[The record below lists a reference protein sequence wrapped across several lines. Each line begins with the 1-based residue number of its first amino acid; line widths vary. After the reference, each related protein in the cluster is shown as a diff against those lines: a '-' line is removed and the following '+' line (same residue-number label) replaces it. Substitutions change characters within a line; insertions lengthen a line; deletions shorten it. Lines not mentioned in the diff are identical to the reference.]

1 MFIVFMFL
9 LVNCKWGQWSE
20 WNINATCGEAFKTK
34 TRKII
39 QKAAYGGKQCEGS
52 SVETKKFQLPPCQS
66 KWTNQI
72 LVLKYSM
79 CCSH

>member
-52 SVETKKFQLPPCQS
+52 SFEKKNVQLRPCASKCIILILFQKLLN
-66 KWTNQI
+66 T
-72 LVLKYSM
+72 L
-79 CCSH
+79 